1 MLMTLIMNTNCKEE
15 EGLGSVKEQFMVCY
29 NFGTIMKET
38 TSSVGSK
45 VGSKYK
51 STSWLECK
59 INKST
64 HKKNFIKNY
73 I

>member
-38 TSSVGSK
+38 TSSAESNIIPLLV
-45 VGSKYK
+45 V
-51 STSWLECK
+51 
-59 INKST
+59 IV
-64 HKKNFIKNY
+64 
-73 I
+73 